1 MRRRTLTPRDNWQ
14 KKVEKIGLTYHTL
27 ADGTPY
33 WDESAYWEFSA
44 REIDRLEAATNEI
57 QRLALA
63 AGDVVLNRNR
73 LAQMGIP
80 AAAHDA
86 IRTAW
91 NAEPPALYGRL
102 DLAFDG
108 DTIKLL
114 EYNAD
119 TPTALVEAAVAQW
132 HWLQDCFPDADQ
144 FNSAHEKLVAKWKDL
159 KDYTTSPI
167 YFGDAGSEEDRMTTA
182 YLEDTAQQAGIKTR
196 HVRMADIGWDA
207 KHGAFVDL
215 DNHAIGT
222 LFKLYPW
229 EWLLAEPF
237 GPQAVSTLP
246 PASQLREYGPRKD
259 RRMWGSTLWIE
270 PIWKMMWSNK
280 ALLAILWE
288 LNPGHEFL
296 LPAYLDGPREL
307 SSYVRK
313 PFYGREGQGITIF
326 RDGKVAEGSPVSV
339 TGPSSHNENFVHQAL
354 APMADAAGKTA
365 VFGSWLIDGESAGMG
380 IRESRGLITNNTS
393 SFVPHLFR

>member
-1 MRRRTLTPRDNWQ
+1 MRRRSLTPRDDWQ
-14 KKVEKIGLTYHTL
+14 SRVEKIGVTYHTL

-63 AGDVVLNRNR
+63 AGDVILNQNR
-73 LAQMGIP
+73 LMQMGIP

-102 DLAFDG
+102 DFAYDG
-108 DTIKLL
+108 TNIKLL

-132 HWLQDCFPDADQ
+132 YWLQDCFPDADQ
-144 FNSAHEKLVAKWKDL
+144 FNSLHEKLIAKWKDL
-159 KDYTTSPI
+159 KDYTTSPL
-167 YFGDAGSEEDRMTTA
+167 YFADAGSEEDRMTTA

-196 HVRMADIGWDA
+196 HIRMAEIGWDA
-207 KHGAFVDL
+207 RHEVFVDL
-215 DNHAIGT
+215 DDRAMGT
-222 LFKLYPW
+222 IFKLYPW
-229 EWLLAEPF
+229 EWMLAEPF
-237 GPQAVSTLP
+237 GANALRTLP
-246 PASQLREYGPRKD
+246 PASSLREYGPRKD

-270 PIWKMMWSNK
+270 PIWKMMWANK

-288 LNPGHEFL
+288 LNPGHELL

-307 SSYVRK
+307 TSYVRK
-313 PFYGREGQGITIF
+313 PLLGREGQGIAII
-326 RDGKVAEGSPVSV
+326 RDGKVVEGAPGWGNADNCVYQGVASMAEAG
-339 TGPSSHNENFVHQAL
+339 
-354 APMADAAGKTA
+354 GKTA

-380 IRESRGLITNNTS
+380 VRESRGLITNNTS

>member
-1 MRRRTLTPRDNWQ
+1 MRRRTLNPRSDWQ
-14 KKVEKIGLTYHTL
+14 KRVEKIGLTYHTL

-57 QRLALA
+57 QNLALA
-63 AGDVVLNRNR
+63 AGDIILNQDR

-80 AAAHDA
+80 APAAPA
-86 IRTAW
+86 IRAAW

-102 DLAFDG
+102 DLAYDG
-108 DTIKLL
+108 NTIKLL

-119 TPTALVEAAVAQW
+119 TPTGLLEAAVAQW
-132 HWLQDCFPDADQ
+132 YWLKDCFPDADQ

-159 KDYTTSPI
+159 RDYTTSPI
-167 YFGDAGSEEDRMTTA
+167 CFADGGSEEDRMTTA

-196 HVRMADIGWDA
+196 HIRMQQIGWDA
-207 KHGAFVDL
+207 KQAAFVDL

-222 LFKLYPW
+222 IFKLYPW
-229 EWLLAEPF
+229 EWLLSEPF
-237 GPQAVSTLP
+237 GPQALSTLP
-246 PASQLREYGPRKD
+246 PASSLREYGPRND
-259 RRMWGSTLWIE
+259 RRTWGSTLWIE

-288 LNPGHEFL
+288 LHPGHELL
-296 LPAYLDGPREL
+296 LPAYIDGPRDL
-307 SSYVRK
+307 ASYVRK
-313 PFYGREGQGITIF
+313 PFFGREGQGIAVI
-326 RDGKVAEGSPVSV
+326 RDGNVVEGAPGSGN
-339 TGPSSHNENFVHQAL
+339 TENCVYQAL
-354 APMADAAGKTA
+354 APMAAEAGKTA

>member
-1 MRRRTLTPRDNWQ
+1 MRRRSVTPRDNWQ
-14 KKVEKIGLTYHTL
+14 KRVEKVGLTYHTL

-33 WDESAYWEFSA
+33 WDESAYWEFST

-63 AGDVVLNRNR
+63 AGDIILNQNR

-80 AAAHDA
+80 SAAHDA

-102 DLAFDG
+102 DLAYDG

-132 HWLQDCFPDADQ
+132 YWLQDCFPDADQ

-167 YFGDAGSEEDRMTTA
+167 YFADAGSEEDRMTTA
-182 YLEDTAQQAGIKTR
+182 YLEDTAQQAGIRTR
-196 HVRMADIGWDA
+196 HIRMHDIGWDA
-207 KHGAFVDL
+207 KRAAFVDL
-215 DNHAIGT
+215 DDRVMGT

-237 GPQAVSTLP
+237 GPNALSTLP
-246 PASQLREYGPRKD
+246 PASPLREYGPRKD
-259 RRMWGSTLWIE
+259 RRAWGSTLWIE

-288 LNPGHEFL
+288 LNPGHELL
-296 LPAYLDGPREL
+296 LPAYLDGPRDL
-307 SSYVRK
+307 TSYVRK
-313 PFYGREGQGITIF
+313 PFFGREGQGIAVV
-326 RDGKVAEGSPVSV
+326 RDGKVVEGAPGSGTAENCVC
-339 TGPSSHNENFVHQAL
+339 QAL
-354 APMADAAGKTA
+354 APMAEAAGKLA

>member
-1 MRRRTLTPRDNWQ
+1 MRRRSLTPRADWQ
-14 KKVEKIGLTYHTL
+14 NRVEKIGLTYHTL
-27 ADGTPY
+27 ANGTPY
-33 WDESAYWEFSA
+33 WDESVYWEFSA

-63 AGDVVLNRNR
+63 AGDVILNQDR

-80 AAAHDA
+80 AAAHAA

-102 DLAFDG
+102 DLAYDG
-108 DTIKLL
+108 ESIKLL

-119 TPTALVEAAVAQW
+119 TPTALVETAVAQW
-132 HWLQDCFPDADQ
+132 YWLQDCFPDADQ
-144 FNSAHEKLVAKWKDL
+144 FNSAHEKLIAKWKDL

-167 YFGDAGSEEDRMTTA
+167 YFADAGSEEDRMTTA

-196 HVRMADIGWDA
+196 HIRMHDIGWDA
-207 KHGAFVDL
+207 KHSTFVDL

-222 LFKLYPW
+222 IFKLYPW

-237 GPQAVSTLP
+237 APQALSTLP
-246 PASQLREYGPRKD
+246 PTSPLREYGPRKD

-280 ALLAILWE
+280 SLLAILWE

-296 LPAYLDGPREL
+296 LPAYLDSPREMT
-307 SSYVRK
+307 SYVRK
-313 PFYGREGQGITIF
+313 PFFGREGQGIAVV
-326 RDGKVAEGSPVSV
+326 RDGNVIEGAPGSGNAENCVY
-339 TGPSSHNENFVHQAL
+339 QAL
-354 APMADAAGKTA
+354 APMAEAGGKTA

-380 IRESRGLITNNTS
+380 IRESSGRITNNTS